1 MQSLPSLPKTTR
13 LDLRPRRA
21 GGLAVSMKGVLM
33 EAESHPKKSTG
44 LGIGAWVAAV
54 LGVLVLAAGVTAM
67 WADASK
73 RDDKGYF
80 SATAHRYQTHTRAI
94 STESITVGS
103 YVPTW
108 LAGKVRLNVSGNKP
122 LFVGIAPKSTVDAYL
137 ARIEHTE
144 ATQLDLDPFKVTYV
158 DHPGTVNP
166 GRPAGEPFWA
176 AKVSGRKG
184 PLAWNLHSGKW
195 SIVVM
200 NADGSRDVAATLGV
214 GVKVPAALWAGIGLT
229 LFGCALLAASGL
241 VFTARSRADRRG
253 GAKAALAS

>member
-1 MQSLPSLPKTTR
+1 
-13 LDLRPRRA
+13 
-21 GGLAVSMKGVLM
+21 MKGALVQA
-33 EAESHPKKSTG
+33 EAHPKKSTG
-44 LGIGAWVAAV
+44 LTIGAWVAAV
-54 LGVLVLAAGVTAM
+54 LGVLVLAAGATAI
-67 WADASK
+67 WADTSK
-73 RDDKGYF
+73 RDDNGYF
-80 SATAHRYQTHTRAI
+80 TANAHRYQTHTRAI

-108 LAGKVRLNVSGNKP
+108 LAGKVRLDVSGDKP
-122 LFVGIAPKSTVDAYL
+122 LFVGIAPKSAVDAYL

-158 DHPGTVNP
+158 DHAGTVDP

-184 PLAWNLHSGKW
+184 PLLWNLRSGKW

-200 NADGSRDVAATLGV
+200 NADGSRNVAATLGV
-214 GVKVPAALWAGIGLT
+214 GVKVPAALWVGIGLS
-229 LFGCALLAASGL
+229 LFGGVLLAAAVLMFG
-241 VFTARSRADRRG
+241 ARSRARSRR

>member
-33 EAESHPKKSTG
+33 KADAHPKKNTG
-44 LGIGAWVAAV
+44 RRIGAWVAAV
-54 LGVLVLAAGVTAM
+54 LGVLALAAGVTGI
-67 WADASK
+67 WADTSK
-73 RDDKGYF
+73 RDNNGYF
-80 SATAHRYQTHTRAI
+80 STNAHRYQTHTRAI

-108 LAGKVRLNVSGNKP
+108 LAGKVRLDVSGAKP
-122 LFVGIAPKSTVDAYL
+122 LFVGIAPKKTVDAYL
-137 ARIEHTE
+137 ARVQHTE

-184 PLAWNLHSGKW
+184 PLLWNLRSGKW

-200 NADGSRDVAATLGV
+200 NADGTRDVAATLGV
-214 GVKVPAALWAGIGLT
+214 GVKVPAALWAGIGLS
-229 LFGCALLAASGL
+229 LFGAALLAAAVL
-241 VFTARSRADRRG
+241 MFTARSRAGSRQ
-253 GAKAALAS
+253 GARAA